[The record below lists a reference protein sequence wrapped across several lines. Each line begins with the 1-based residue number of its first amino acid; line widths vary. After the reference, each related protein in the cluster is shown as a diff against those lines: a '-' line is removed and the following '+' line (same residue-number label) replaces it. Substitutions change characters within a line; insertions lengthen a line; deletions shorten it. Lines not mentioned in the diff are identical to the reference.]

1 MNYIITDPVGVS
13 RYNSEV
19 GVFFPIVDG
28 VIKTNFTCRDS
39 LQYTWERFLQMDAP
53 YNGKVL
59 QIAFTQD
66 NVSYEKYLAFWTPIF
81 QKLGKKSVFLFHTA
95 TIGDK
100 PMDKTIVINTRR
112 FWAQNAITRSV
123 FSMLIRAS
131 FLYPDFATA
140 SKDYYIMRDTLDAL
154 NYFLD
159 GNIIPT
165 FPQDDCSHGFFY
177 YFNKAANPNIA
188 AILTKPKI

>member
-1 MNYIITDPVGVS
+1 MNYIITDPIGVS

-19 GVFFPIVDG
+19 GMFFAIIDG

-39 LQYTWERFLQMDAP
+39 LQDTWEKFLGQEIHFQ
-53 YNGKVL
+53 GKVL

-131 FLYPDFATA
+131 FLYPDFETA

-165 FPQDDCSHGFFY
+165 FQPNGPSHGFHY
-177 YFNKAANPNIA
+177 YFNKAAKPNIEA
-188 AILTKPKI
+188 TLTPNI